1 MSCVPPSKKPI
12 INGSTAKDCHS
23 LCNLEIMDN
32 TVELLLDRMDA
43 TELRF
48 GSFTESVLTDKS
60 IEFPQFKPSVRYNG
74 ESYMLSEAEI
84 TRGSASHQFENISG
98 PMSADGVLSLSLF
111 NSKVYQWLQGYGNYV
126 RATLEERKKID
137 TTKID
142 EIPAGASAIKIFV
155 QIRKSGRPTDGTAII
170 EDIITNA
177 PTKQCNVGEY
187 TNPSEYIKCN
197 ASSSFSLSALIPKG
211 AHYIYKSCA
220 DKSGIDGMSNI
231 VFTPESAITIG
242 LSASKKLEQIIG
254 PTVLNKTKIIASD
267 AVFRSANANSV
278 SGDDIYIDCQ
288 PVGAD
293 GEVLIPQ
300 PKSALGVGGPD
311 IQKLMQNPFII
322 AILAAIGMLL
332 FIIIGKKALNWF
344 TAAKAARAAKKA
356 AKAAAASVQSGGLF
370 RKK

>member
-1 MSCVPPSKKPI
+1 
-12 INGSTAKDCHS
+12 
-23 LCNLEIMDN
+23 
-32 TVELLLDRMDA
+32 
-43 TELRF
+43 
-48 GSFTESVLTDKS
+48 
-60 IEFPQFKPSVRYNG
+60 
-74 ESYMLSEAEI
+74 
-84 TRGSASHQFENISG
+84 
-98 PMSADGVLSLSLF
+98 
-111 NSKVYQWLQGYGNYV
+111 
-126 RATLEERKKID
+126 
-137 TTKID
+137 
-142 EIPAGASAIKIFV
+142 
-155 QIRKSGRPTDGTAII
+155 
-170 EDIITNA
+170 
-177 PTKQCNVGEY
+177 
-187 TNPSEYIKCN
+187 
-197 ASSSFSLSALIPKG
+197 
-211 AHYIYKSCA
+211 
-220 DKSGIDGMSNI
+220 
-231 VFTPESAITIG
+231 TPESAITIG

-254 PTVLNKTKIIASD
+254 PTVLNKTNIIASD

-332 FIIIGKKALNWF
+332 FIIIGKKALKWF

>member
-1 MSCVPPSKKPI
+1 MNS
-12 INGSTAKDCHS
+12 GTY
-23 LCNLEIMDN
+23 
-32 TVELLLDRMDA
+32 VECDA
-43 TELRF
+43 
-48 GSFTESVLTDKS
+48 S
-60 IEFPQFKPSVRYNG
+60 
-74 ESYMLSEAEI
+74 
-84 TRGSASHQFENISG
+84 
-98 PMSADGVLSLSLF
+98 
-111 NSKVYQWLQGYGNYV
+111 
-126 RATLEERKKID
+126 
-137 TTKID
+137 
-142 EIPAGASAIKIFV
+142 
-155 QIRKSGRPTDGTAII
+155 
-170 EDIITNA
+170 
-177 PTKQCNVGEY
+177 
-187 TNPSEYIKCN
+187 
-197 ASSSFSLSALIPKG
+197 SSSFSLSALIPKG

-220 DKSGIDGMSNI
+220 DTSDIGEKSNI

-254 PTVLNKTKIIASD
+254 PTVLNKTNIIASD

-332 FIIIGKKALNWF
+332 FIIIGKKALKWF